1 MFVSLGFFYT
11 KGSSVWNSRHD
22 EESVIRLVAQGVL
35 KVLNQIK
42 ITYLNCICIMDRV
55 EIRSLFLMSVTSSA
69 NACESQL
76 PTCGKKSKLK
86 LNLGGDGVSRVQMKP
101 WLCSVCREAASPI
114 QSGHIRIWDLPNP

>member
-11 KGSSVWNSRHD
+11 KARSVWNSRHD

-55 EIRSLFLMSVTSSA
+55 EIRSLFLMSVTS
-69 NACESQL
+69 
-76 PTCGKKSKLK
+76 
-86 LNLGGDGVSRVQMKP
+86 
-101 WLCSVCREAASPI
+101 
-114 QSGHIRIWDLPNP
+114 

>member
-11 KGSSVWNSRHD
+11 KARSVWNSRHD

-76 PTCGKKSKLK
+76 STCGKKSKLK

-114 QSGHIRIWDLPNP
+114 QSGHIRIWDLPSP

>member
-1 MFVSLGFFYT
+1 MFVGLGFFYT
-11 KGSSVWNSRHD
+11 EGRSVWNSRHD
-22 EESVIRLVAQGVL
+22 EESIIRLVAQGVL

-76 PTCGKKSKLK
+76 STCGKKGKLK

-101 WLCSVCREAASPI
+101 WLCSVCREAASSI
-114 QSGHIRIWDLPNP
+114 QSGHIHIWDLPSP